1 MGAAGRHPHFVSPV
15 FWHASLAE
23 GLVTAGESK
32 RAVLLVVGRQSC
44 GGSRALVEK
53 TIAKEE
59 IHEYLDSHYVCVAG
73 DADAPEPAVAALV
86 AGMAQHDRVGTAG
99 LRLAGPVA
107 GGVGPSQGPTVDR
120 TPLCLYLSAQGEL
133 MHSTSG
139 GRPPAVFLS
148 DLLEAPH
155 RGR

>member
-1 MGAAGRHPHFVSPV
+1 MSAAGHHPHFVSPV

-23 GLVTAGESK
+23 GLAQARESG
-32 RAVLLVVGRQSC
+32 RAVLVVVGRQSC
-44 GGSRALVEK
+44 GGSRALVER

-59 IHEYLDSHYVCVAG
+59 IQEYLDSHFVCVAS
-73 DADAPEPAVAALV
+73 DADAPEPAVATLV
-86 AGMAQHDRVGTAG
+86 ARMAQH
-99 LRLAGPVA
+99 
-107 GGVGPSQGPTVDR
+107 DR
-120 TPLCLYLSAQGEL
+120 TPLCLYLSAEGAL
-133 MHSTSG
+133 LHSTSG

>member
-1 MGAAGRHPHFVSPV
+1 MGEAGRHPHFVSPV
-15 FWHASLAE
+15 AWHASLAE
-23 GLVTAGESK
+23 GLAAARESK

-44 GGSRALVEK
+44 GGTRALVER

-59 IHEYLDSHYVCVAG
+59 IHEYLDAHYVCVAG
-73 DADAPEPAVAALV
+73 DADSPEPAVAELV
-86 AGMAQHDRVGTAG
+86 ARMPQH
-99 LRLAGPVA
+99 
-107 GGVGPSQGPTVDR
+107 DR
-120 TPLCLYLSAQGEL
+120 TPLCLYLSGEKEL

-155 RGR
+155 RSR

>member
-1 MGAAGRHPHFVSPV
+1 MGGAGRHPHFVSPV
-15 FWHASLAE
+15 FWHPSLAE
-23 GLVTAGESK
+23 GLGAARDSG
-32 RAVLLVVGRQSC
+32 RAVILVVGRQSC

-53 TIAKEE
+53 TIGKEE
-59 IHEYLDSHYVCVAG
+59 IQEYLDGHYVCVAD
-73 DADAPEPAVAALV
+73 DADMPEPAVAALV
-86 AGMAQHDRVGTAG
+86 ARMAQH
-99 LRLAGPVA
+99 
-107 GGVGPSQGPTVDR
+107 DR
-120 TPLCLYLSAQGEL
+120 TPLCLCLSAEGDL

>member
-1 MGAAGRHPHFVSPV
+1 MGAAGRHPHFISPLV
-15 FWHASLAE
+15 WHTSLAD
-23 GLVTAGESK
+23 GLTEARESG

-44 GGSRALVEK
+44 GGTRALVEK
-53 TIAKEE
+53 TMAKEE
-59 IHEYLDSHYVCVAG
+59 IDEYLGAHYVCVAG

-86 AGMAQHDRVGTAG
+86 ARMPQHE
-99 LRLAGPVA
+99 
-107 GGVGPSQGPTVDR
+107 R
-120 TPLCLYLSAQGEL
+120 TPLCLYLSAEGEL

-155 RGR
+155 RRR

>member
-23 GLVTAGESK
+23 GLVAARESA
-32 RAVLLVVGRQSC
+32 RAVLVIVSRQSC

-53 TIAKEE
+53 TIGKEE
-59 IHEYLDSHYVCVAG
+59 IQEYVDSHYACVAA
-73 DADAPEPAVAALV
+73 DADSPEPAVAALV
-86 AGMAQHDRVGTAG
+86 ARMAQH
-99 LRLAGPVA
+99 
-107 GGVGPSQGPTVDR
+107 DR
-120 TPLCLYLSAQGEL
+120 TPLCLYLSGEGQL

>member
-15 FWHASLAE
+15 FWHADLAA
-23 GLVTAGESK
+23 GLVAARESG
-32 RAVLLVVGRQSC
+32 RAVLLIVSRQSC

-53 TIAKEE
+53 TIGKEE
-59 IHEYLDSHYVCVAG
+59 IQEYVDAHYACVAG

-86 AGMAQHDRVGTAG
+86 ARMTQH
-99 LRLAGPVA
+99 
-107 GGVGPSQGPTVDR
+107 DR
-120 TPLCLYLSAQGEL
+120 TPLCLYVSAEGQL

-155 RGR
+155 RAR

>member
-1 MGAAGRHPHFVSPV
+1 MGAAGRHPHFVSPLV
-15 FWHASLAE
+15 WHASLAE
-23 GLVTAGESK
+23 GLAAARESR

-44 GGSRALVEK
+44 GGCRGLVER
-53 TIAKEE
+53 TMAKEE

-73 DADAPEPAVAALV
+73 DADSPEVAVAELV
-86 AGMAQHDRVGTAG
+86 ARMPQH
-99 LRLAGPVA
+99 
-107 GGVGPSQGPTVDR
+107 DR
-120 TPLCLYLSAQGEL
+120 TPLCLYLSPENEL

>member
-1 MGAAGRHPHFVSPV
+1 MGAAGRHPHFISPLS
-15 FWHASLAE
+15 WHTSVAD
-23 GLVTAGESK
+23 GLVTARESG
-32 RAVLLVVGRQSC
+32 RAVLLIVSRQSC

-53 TIAKEE
+53 TIGKEE

-73 DADAPEPAVAALV
+73 DADVPEPAVAELV
-86 AGMAQHDRVGTAG
+86 ARMAQH
-99 LRLAGPVA
+99 
-107 GGVGPSQGPTVDR
+107 DR
-120 TPLCLYLSAQGEL
+120 TPLCLYLSADGAL

>member
-1 MGAAGRHPHFVSPV
+1 MPAAGRHPHFISPV

-23 GLVTAGESK
+23 ALVAARESR
-32 RAVLLVVGRQSC
+32 RAVLLVVSRQSC

-53 TIAKEE
+53 TSAKEE
-59 IHEYLDSHYVCVAG
+59 IHEYLDAHYVCASG
-73 DADAPEPAVAALV
+73 DADTPEPAVAALV
-86 AGMAQHDRVGTAG
+86 ARMAQH
-99 LRLAGPVA
+99 
-107 GGVGPSQGPTVDR
+107 DR
-120 TPLCLYLSAQGEL
+120 TPLCLYLSAEGDL

>member
-1 MGAAGRHPHFVSPV
+1 MGGASRHPHFISPLV
-15 FWHASLAE
+15 WYASLAD
-23 GLVTAGESK
+23 GLVAARESK
-32 RAVLLVVGRQSC
+32 RAVLLLVGRQSC

-59 IHEYLDSHYVCVAG
+59 ILEYLDSHYVCVTG
-73 DADAPEPAVAALV
+73 DPDSPEPAVAALV
-86 AGMAQHDRVGTAG
+86 GRMTQH
-99 LRLAGPVA
+99 
-107 GGVGPSQGPTVDR
+107 DR
-120 TPLCLYLSAQGEL
+120 TPLCFYLSAEEAL

>member
-1 MGAAGRHPHFVSPV
+1 MGAAGRHPHFISPLV
-15 FWHASLAE
+15 WHASLAE
-23 GLVTAGESK
+23 GLVAARESN

-53 TIAKEE
+53 TMAKEE
-59 IHEYLDSHYVCVAG
+59 IHEYLDAHYVCVAG
-73 DADAPEPAVAALV
+73 DADAPEPTVGALV
-86 AGMAQHDRVGTAG
+86 ARMPQH
-99 LRLAGPVA
+99 
-107 GGVGPSQGPTVDR
+107 DR
-120 TPLCLYLSAQGEL
+120 TPLCLYLSAEGGL

>member
-1 MGAAGRHPHFVSPV
+1 MAEAGRHPHFVSPV
-15 FWHASLAE
+15 AWHASLAE
-23 GLVTAGESK
+23 GLVAAGESK

-44 GGSRALVEK
+44 GGTRALVER

-59 IHEYLDSHYVCVAG
+59 IHEYLDAHYVCVAG
-73 DADAPEPAVAALV
+73 DADSPEPAVAELV
-86 AGMAQHDRVGTAG
+86 ARMPQH
-99 LRLAGPVA
+99 
-107 GGVGPSQGPTVDR
+107 DR
-120 TPLCLYLSAQGEL
+120 TPLCLYLSVEKKL

-155 RGR
+155 RSR

>member
-1 MGAAGRHPHFVSPV
+1 MDAAGRHPHFVSPL

-23 GLVTAGESK
+23 GLVAARESQ
-32 RAVLLVVGRQSC
+32 RAVLVVVGRQSC
-44 GGSRALVEK
+44 GGSRTMVEK
-53 TIAKEE
+53 TSAKEE
-59 IHEYLDSHYVCVAG
+59 IHEYLVSHYVCVAG

-86 AGMAQHDRVGTAG
+86 ARMAQH
-99 LRLAGPVA
+99 
-107 GGVGPSQGPTVDR
+107 DR
-120 TPLCLYLSAQGEL
+120 TPLCLYVSAEGEL

-148 DLLEAPH
+148 DLLEAQH

>member
-1 MGAAGRHPHFVSPV
+1 MGAAGRHPHFLSPLL
-15 FWHASLAE
+15 WHASLAE
-23 GLVTAGESK
+23 GVVAARESQ

-44 GGSRALVEK
+44 AGSRTLVEK

-59 IHEYLDSHYVCVAG
+59 ILEYLDAHYVCVAG
-73 DADAPEPAVAALV
+73 DAVSPEPAVAALV
-86 AGMAQHDRVGTAG
+86 ARMPQH
-99 LRLAGPVA
+99 
-107 GGVGPSQGPTVDR
+107 DR
-120 TPLCLYLSAQGEL
+120 TPLCLYLSAQEEL

-155 RGR
+155 RGRLHAHPGR

>member
-1 MGAAGRHPHFVSPV
+1 MNAVGRHPHFVSPQ

-23 GLVTAGESK
+23 GLAAARESQ

-59 IHEYLDSHYVCVAG
+59 IHEYLNDHYVCVAG
-73 DADAPEPAVAALV
+73 DADAPEPEVAALI
-86 AGMAQHDRVGTAG
+86 GRMAQH
-99 LRLAGPVA
+99 
-107 GGVGPSQGPTVDR
+107 DR
-120 TPLCLYLSAQGEL
+120 TPLCLYLSADEKL
-133 MHSTSG
+133 LHSTSG

-155 RGR
+155 RGGKTIATF

>member
-1 MGAAGRHPHFVSPV
+1 MGAAGRHPHFISPL
-15 FWHASLAE
+15 FWHASLAD
-23 GLVTAGESK
+23 GLVTAHEST
-32 RAVLLVVGRQSC
+32 RAVLLIVSRQSC

-53 TIAKEE
+53 TSAKEE

-73 DADAPEPAVAALV
+73 DADAPEPAVADLV
-86 AGMAQHDRVGTAG
+86 AQMAQH
-99 LRLAGPVA
+99 
-107 GGVGPSQGPTVDR
+107 DR
-120 TPLCLYLSAQGEL
+120 TPLCLYLSADGAL

>member
-1 MGAAGRHPHFVSPV
+1 MSPH
-15 FWHASLAE
+15 FWHATLAD
-23 GLVTAGESK
+23 GLVAARDSR
-32 RAVLLVVGRQSC
+32 RAVLVIVGRQSC

-59 IHEYLDSHYVCVAG
+59 IHEYLDAHYVCVAS

-86 AGMAQHDRVGTAG
+86 GQMAQH
-99 LRLAGPVA
+99 
-107 GGVGPSQGPTVDR
+107 DR
-120 TPLCLYLSAQGEL
+120 TPLCLYLSAEGKL
-133 MHSTSG
+133 LHSTSG

-155 RGR
+155 RGA